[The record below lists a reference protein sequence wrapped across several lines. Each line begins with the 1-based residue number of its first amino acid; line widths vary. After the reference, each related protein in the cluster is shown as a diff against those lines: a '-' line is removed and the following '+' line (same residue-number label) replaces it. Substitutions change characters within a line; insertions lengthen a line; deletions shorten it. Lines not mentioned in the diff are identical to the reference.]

1 MGAVVEQIQQ
11 TYDLQVSGYYSQL
24 QLVEEFL
31 LHERELSLET
41 DVNKSFFE
49 AWEKESE
56 STLIFLQENGQAI
69 SAGGTKMRID
79 MPSKL
84 LLDLK
89 NGYNIGKLVR
99 LDYDQKK
106 KDGYLVAIPCQEYTI
121 NGETYT
127 AIGTVYDHSKLDSM
141 LKLKGYDGKAYL
153 FMLDHDGNITYTNQS
168 GDKYLRNYSL
178 LKHLKGE
185 QAITEEEADLFKKKF
200 DNRESGV
207 ALLGKQNP
215 YYLGYCP
222 IESNN
227 TILVCIVAKGVVDNV
242 LMDYQKT
249 VLFTTILMAGFI
261 LLLFAGLFYSISR
274 LSLADQKAE
283 YEKRNNELHL
293 QTMKEMEVVNQKL
306 KKAKNVAT
314 EALQTAENAN
324 KAKTDFLS
332 NMSHDI
338 RTPMNAIIGITSLIR
353 HDAGNKAKVIEYAD
367 KIDISSQHLLGII
380 NDVLDMSKIE
390 AGKTVFKYSDFSILD
405 FIQELDTIFH
415 SQIYEKKQTLTIIKE
430 NIPVS
435 AGEDEVRVVRDKID
449 DIVTYIVS
457 LIDESVEYLPLNIQN
472 EAAEMGRITRPAA
485 KAIKAKILAFA
496 ASPFFNGNL
505 DYANFKNAEGEP
517 FFNQVYDNE
526 KWTKAADAC
535 LEAIQCAEEAGH
547 GLYEF
552 VNMSSTQLSDETI
565 LSLSNRCK
573 VTERWNKELVW
584 GCGQSGIRDLQV
596 LCQPWLESNY
606 SSDDRYH
613 NARNGTFA
621 PTLAVAETFY
631 TKNGVP
637 MDEDKNYDY
646 SKRYTTQ
653 VATEADKYYI
663 QPGYTTAKL
672 HFDREPRFYATLG
685 FDGSSWYGIGKM
697 DDNDM
702 WYLQAKAKQASGKR
716 GNTLYSITGYFAK
729 KLVRYQNAMVPAS
742 IQIETYPF
750 PIIRLA
756 DLYLLYAEAL
766 NEAKKEEGTVPED
779 CYTYIDKVR
788 ARAGLKGVKDSW
800 RLYANDANKP
810 NTYEGFQT
818 IVRKE
823 RMIELAL
830 EGQRF
835 WDIRRWNLANQY
847 FNKSLQGWDINQSET
862 NEYYKLNTYFIR
874 NYEDREN
881 LWPLKDYDCIVNPK
895 LVQNPGW

>member
-1 MGAVVEQIQQ
+1 
-11 TYDLQVSGYYSQL
+11 
-24 QLVEEFL
+24 
-31 LHERELSLET
+31 
-41 DVNKSFFE
+41 
-49 AWEKESE
+49 
-56 STLIFLQENGQAI
+56 
-69 SAGGTKMRID
+69 
-79 MPSKL
+79 
-84 LLDLK
+84 
-89 NGYNIGKLVR
+89 
-99 LDYDQKK
+99 
-106 KDGYLVAIPCQEYTI
+106 
-121 NGETYT
+121 
-127 AIGTVYDHSKLDSM
+127 M
-141 LKLKGYDGKAYL
+141 LKAFYHFWLMRMYG
-153 FMLDHDGNITYTNQS
+153 
-168 GDKYLRNYSL
+168 
-178 LKHLKGE
+178 
-185 QAITEEEADLFKKKF
+185 
-200 DNRESGV
+200 
-207 ALLGKQNP
+207 
-215 YYLGYCP
+215 P
-222 IESNN
+222 IP
-227 TILVCIVAKGVVDNV
+227 IV
-242 LMDYQKT
+242 
-249 VLFTTILMAGFI
+249 
-261 LLLFAGLFYSISR
+261 
-274 LSLADQKAE
+274 
-283 YEKRNNELHL
+283 
-293 QTMKEMEVVNQKL
+293 
-306 KKAKNVAT
+306 
-314 EALQTAENAN
+314 
-324 KAKTDFLS
+324 
-332 NMSHDI
+332 
-338 RTPMNAIIGITSLIR
+338 
-353 HDAGNKAKVIEYAD
+353 
-367 KIDISSQHLLGII
+367 
-380 NDVLDMSKIE
+380 
-390 AGKTVFKYSDFSILD
+390 
-405 FIQELDTIFH
+405 
-415 SQIYEKKQTLTIIKE
+415 KE

-435 AGEDEVRVVRDKID
+435 ADENEVRVVRDKID
-449 DIVTYIVS
+449 DIVAYTVS
-457 LIDESVEYLPLNIQN
+457 LIDESVDYLPLNIQN

-505 DYANFKNAEGEP
+505 DYANFKNADGEP
-517 FFNQVYDNE
+517 FFNQVYDGE
-526 KWTKAADAC
+526 KWTKAAEAC
-535 LEAIQCAEEAGH
+535 LDAIQCAEEAGH

-552 VNMSSTQLSDETI
+552 VNMSSTKLSEETV
-565 LSLSNRCK
+565 LSLTNRCK

-637 MDEDKNYDY
+637 MDEDRSYDY
-646 SKRYTTQ
+646 DNRYTTQ

-766 NEAKKEEGTVPED
+766 NEAKKDEGTVPED

-788 ARAGLKGVKDSW
+788 VRAGLKGVKDSW
-800 RLYANDANKP
+800 RLYANDVSKP

-818 IVRKE
+818 IVRQE

-847 FNKSLQGWDINQSET
+847 FNKSLQGWDINQDET
-862 NEYYKLNTYFIR
+862 SAYYKLNTYFIR

-895 LVQNPGW
+895 LIQNPGW

>member
-1 MGAVVEQIQQ
+1 MKTKKIFNFLLLLGF
-11 TYDLQVSGYYSQL
+11 LSGCDYLDIVPDNLPTLEMAFNNKSSAERFLFTCYSFVPEHGKIGTDPGMDVGDEVWYYSDNSADYSNKTTFWIAKGMQNSNEP
-24 QLVEEFL
+24 LV
-31 LHERELSLET
+31 
-41 DVNKSFFE
+41 DY
-49 AWEKESE
+49 W
-56 STLIFLQENGQAI
+56 NGTQW
-69 SAGGTKMRID
+69 
-79 MPSKL
+79 
-84 LLDLK
+84 
-89 NGYNIGKLVR
+89 
-99 LDYDQKK
+99 
-106 KDGYLVAIPCQEYTI
+106 
-121 NGETYT
+121 
-127 AIGTVYDHSKLDSM
+127 
-141 LKLKGYDGKAYL
+141 GKAM
-153 FMLDHDGNITYTNQS
+153 FVGIRDCNVFIENIEKVPDLSAY
-168 GDKYLRNYSL
+168 DK
-178 LKHLKGE
+178 E
-185 QAITEEEADLFKKKF
+185 TW
-200 DNRESGV
+200 
-207 ALLGKQNP
+207 
-215 YYLGYCP
+215 
-222 IESNN
+222 
-227 TILVCIVAKGVVDNV
+227 
-242 LMDYQKT
+242 
-249 VLFTTILMAGFI
+249 
-261 LLLFAGLFYSISR
+261 
-274 LSLADQKAE
+274 KAE
-283 YEKRNNELHL
+283 
-293 QTMKEMEVVNQKL
+293 
-306 KKAKNVAT
+306 
-314 EALQTAENAN
+314 
-324 KAKTDFLS
+324 
-332 NMSHDI
+332 
-338 RTPMNAIIGITSLIR
+338 
-353 HDAGNKAKVIEYAD
+353 AKVLKAFYHFWMMRMYGPIP
-367 KIDISSQHLLGII
+367 
-380 NDVLDMSKIE
+380 
-390 AGKTVFKYSDFSILD
+390 
-405 FIQELDTIFH
+405 
-415 SQIYEKKQTLTIIKE
+415 IIKE

-800 RLYANDANKP
+800 RLYAHDVNKP
-810 NTYEGFQT
+810 NTYEGF
-818 IVRKE
+818 
-823 RMIELAL
+823 
-830 EGQRF
+830 
-835 WDIRRWNLANQY
+835 
-847 FNKSLQGWDINQSET
+847 
-862 NEYYKLNTYFIR
+862 
-874 NYEDREN
+874 
-881 LWPLKDYDCIVNPK
+881 
-895 LVQNPGW
+895 

>member
-1 MGAVVEQIQQ
+1 MKTKKIFNFLLLLGF
-11 TYDLQVSGYYSQL
+11 LSGCDYLDIVPDNLPTLEMAFNNKSSAERFLFTCYSFVPEHGKIGTDPGMDVGDEVWYYSDNSADYSNKTTFWIAKGMQNSNEP
-24 QLVEEFL
+24 LV
-31 LHERELSLET
+31 
-41 DVNKSFFE
+41 DY
-49 AWEKESE
+49 W
-56 STLIFLQENGQAI
+56 NGTQW
-69 SAGGTKMRID
+69 
-79 MPSKL
+79 
-84 LLDLK
+84 
-89 NGYNIGKLVR
+89 
-99 LDYDQKK
+99 
-106 KDGYLVAIPCQEYTI
+106 
-121 NGETYT
+121 
-127 AIGTVYDHSKLDSM
+127 
-141 LKLKGYDGKAYL
+141 GKAM
-153 FMLDHDGNITYTNQS
+153 FVGIRDCNVFIENIEKVPDLSAY
-168 GDKYLRNYSL
+168 DK
-178 LKHLKGE
+178 E
-185 QAITEEEADLFKKKF
+185 TW
-200 DNRESGV
+200 
-207 ALLGKQNP
+207 
-215 YYLGYCP
+215 
-222 IESNN
+222 
-227 TILVCIVAKGVVDNV
+227 
-242 LMDYQKT
+242 
-249 VLFTTILMAGFI
+249 
-261 LLLFAGLFYSISR
+261 
-274 LSLADQKAE
+274 KAE
-283 YEKRNNELHL
+283 
-293 QTMKEMEVVNQKL
+293 
-306 KKAKNVAT
+306 
-314 EALQTAENAN
+314 
-324 KAKTDFLS
+324 
-332 NMSHDI
+332 
-338 RTPMNAIIGITSLIR
+338 
-353 HDAGNKAKVIEYAD
+353 AKVLKAFYHFWMMRMYGPIP
-367 KIDISSQHLLGII
+367 
-380 NDVLDMSKIE
+380 
-390 AGKTVFKYSDFSILD
+390 
-405 FIQELDTIFH
+405 
-415 SQIYEKKQTLTIIKE
+415 IIKE

-766 NEAKKEEGTVPED
+766 NESGATKTDVLTWVDLIRE
-779 CYTYIDKVR
+779 
-788 ARAGLKGVKDSW
+788 RAGLKGVEESW
-800 RLYANDANKP
+800 DTYTNNKK
-810 NTYEGFQT
+810 YET
-818 IVRKE
+818 IDGRREIIQQE
-823 RMIELAL
+823 RGIELAF
-830 EGQRF
+830 EAQRF
-835 WDIRRWNLANQY
+835 WDLRRWKLAFQEQNKPITGWNTQY
-847 FNKSLQGWDINQSET
+847 ST
-862 NEYYKLNTYFIR
+862 NEDYYTCLLYTSDAAD
-874 NYEDREN
+874 E
-881 LWPLKDYDCIVNPK
+881 L
-895 LVQNPGW
+895 

>member
-1 MGAVVEQIQQ
+1 MKTKKIFNFLLLLGFLCGCDYLDIVPNNLPTLEMAFNNKSSAERFLFTCYSFVPEHGKIGTDPGMDVGDE
-11 TYDLQVSGYYSQL
+11 VWYYSDNSADYSNKTTFWIAKGMQNSNEP
-24 QLVEEFL
+24 LV
-31 LHERELSLET
+31 
-41 DVNKSFFE
+41 DY
-49 AWEKESE
+49 W
-56 STLIFLQENGQAI
+56 NGAQW
-69 SAGGTKMRID
+69 
-79 MPSKL
+79 
-84 LLDLK
+84 
-89 NGYNIGKLVR
+89 
-99 LDYDQKK
+99 
-106 KDGYLVAIPCQEYTI
+106 
-121 NGETYT
+121 
-127 AIGTVYDHSKLDSM
+127 
-141 LKLKGYDGKAYL
+141 GKAM
-153 FMLDHDGNITYTNQS
+153 FVGIRDCNVFIENI
-168 GDKYLRNYSL
+168 DKVP
-178 LKHLKGE
+178 
-185 QAITEEEADLFKKKF
+185 DLSAYDK
-200 DNRESGV
+200 E
-207 ALLGKQNP
+207 
-215 YYLGYCP
+215 
-222 IESNN
+222 
-227 TILVCIVAKGVVDNV
+227 TW
-242 LMDYQKT
+242 
-249 VLFTTILMAGFI
+249 
-261 LLLFAGLFYSISR
+261 
-274 LSLADQKAE
+274 KAE
-283 YEKRNNELHL
+283 
-293 QTMKEMEVVNQKL
+293 
-306 KKAKNVAT
+306 
-314 EALQTAENAN
+314 
-324 KAKTDFLS
+324 
-332 NMSHDI
+332 
-338 RTPMNAIIGITSLIR
+338 
-353 HDAGNKAKVIEYAD
+353 AKVLKAFYHFWMMRMYGPIP
-367 KIDISSQHLLGII
+367 
-380 NDVLDMSKIE
+380 
-390 AGKTVFKYSDFSILD
+390 
-405 FIQELDTIFH
+405 
-415 SQIYEKKQTLTIIKE
+415 IIKE